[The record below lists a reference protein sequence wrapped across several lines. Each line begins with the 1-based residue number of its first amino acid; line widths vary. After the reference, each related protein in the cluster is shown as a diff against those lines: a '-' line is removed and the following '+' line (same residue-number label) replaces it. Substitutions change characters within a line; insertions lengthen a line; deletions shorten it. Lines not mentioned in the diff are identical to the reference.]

1 MADRFAP
8 GQVRMWWDPRQG
20 MRSAVDMYQRMIG
33 QPAAQLIGGGVRGFL
48 GLDVPSYATDLG
60 REAYRTGQAMGN
72 MPGIGAPAGA
82 FKAAAMGAQALPAVA
97 GEIGRIVSAMP
108 TPRQAAA
115 LQAEDFLA
123 YQRGIPVKDISPLTA
138 YHGTPHRFPAEEG
151 APLGR
156 FRAEKIGSGE
166 GAQAYGYGLY
176 FAESPDVAKS
186 YAQQLGDAKGVLE
199 AVPASKFQRQ
209 IQEQI
214 KRGVKESRGS
224 NAGIPTIDD
233 FKDWVSG
240 IEGPHYNSD
249 SSAPFKALERLAKRG
264 GGGSNYT
271 VEIPDEMI
279 LKMLDWDKPI
289 SEQSQAIQDI
299 AKSLGTDLKL
309 PGRALYNQAQLKVEL
324 GEGPLAPAASEWFR
338 SQGVPGIRYLDQSS
352 RGGGDGTRNIV
363 VFPGEEQAV
372 KILSR
377 E

>member
-8 GQVRMWWDPRQG
+8 GNVRMWWDPRQG
-20 MRSAVDMYQRMIG
+20 MRSAVETYQRMIG

-97 GEIGRIVSAMP
+97 GELGRMVGMMP
-108 TPRQAAA
+108 TPRKAAA

-123 YQRGIPVKDISPLTA
+123 YQRGIPVQDISPLTA

-151 APLGR
+151 VPLGR

-166 GAQAYGYGLY
+166 GAQVYGYGLY
-176 FAESPDVAKS
+176 FAESPGVAKQYKTNNGS
-186 YAQQLGDAKGVLE
+186 LYIVDIPEQLT
-199 AVPASKFQRQ
+199 
-209 IQEQI
+209 
-214 KRGVKESRGS
+214 
-224 NAGIPTIDD
+224 N
-233 FKDWVSG
+233 
-240 IEGPHYNSD
+240 
-249 SSAPFKALERLAKRG
+249 
-264 GGGSNYT
+264 
-271 VEIPDEMI
+271 
-279 LKMLDWDKPI
+279 KMLDWDKPLK
-289 SEQSQAIQDI
+289 EQSKAIQDL
-299 AKSLGTDLKL
+299 AKSLGTDPNL
-309 PGRALYNQAQLKVEL
+309 PGRALYNQAQLKVDL
-324 GEGPLAPAASEWFR
+324 GDGPLAPAASEWFR

-352 RGGGDGTRNIV
+352 RAGGEGTRNIV

>member
-20 MRSAVDMYQRMIG
+20 MRSAIETYQRMIG

-108 TPRQAAA
+108 SPRQAAA

-123 YQRGIPVKDISPLTA
+123 YQRGIPVQDISPLTA
-138 YHGTPHRFPAEEG
+138 YHGTPHRFAAEEG

-176 FAESPDVAKS
+176 FAESPGVAKS
-186 YAQQLGDAKGVLE
+186 YKIGLTNPSPMLAQEIENVLPDVLKGKAPDWADEILAGKTFSDLLATVKQPWQKTLLRQNKEPLE
-199 AVPASKFQRQ
+199 AL
-209 IQEQI
+209 I
-214 KRGVKESRGS
+214 KRQQ
-224 NAGIPTIDD
+224 T
-233 FKDWVSG
+233 
-240 IEGPHYNSD
+240 
-249 SSAPFKALERLAKRG
+249 G
-264 GGGSNYT
+264 GFFYT
-271 VEIPDEMI
+271 VDIPDQ
-279 LKMLDWDKPI
+279 LTNKMLDWDKPLK
-289 SEQSQAIQDI
+289 EQSKAIQDI
-299 AKSLGTDLKL
+299 AKSLGTDLNL
-309 PGRALYNQAQLKVEL
+309 PGRALYNQAQLKVDL
-324 GEGPLAPAASEWFR
+324 GDGPLAPAASQWFR
-338 SQGVPGIRYLDQSS
+338 SQGVPGIRFLDQSS

>member
-20 MRSAVDMYQRMIG
+20 MRSAIETYQRMIG

-97 GEIGRIVSAMP
+97 GELGRMVGMMP

-123 YQRGIPVKDISPLTA
+123 YQRGIPVQDISPLTA

-166 GAQAYGYGLY
+166 GAQVYGYGLY
-176 FAESPDVAKS
+176 FAESPGVAKS
-186 YAQQLGDAKGVLE
+186 YRASVVPTDSQQFGLPDGPLKGIATLIAARGDEGEKLARQVYRTDVPDIDSAVAQAKR
-199 AVPASKFQRQ
+199 A
-209 IQEQI
+209 IQE
-214 KRGVKESRGS
+214 
-224 NAGIPTIDD
+224 
-233 FKDWVSG
+233 
-240 IEGPHYNSD
+240 
-249 SSAPFKALERLAKRG
+249 SSSL
-264 GGGSNYT
+264 YT
-271 VEIPDEMI
+271 VDIPDAMI
-279 LKMLDWDKPI
+279 DRMLDWDKPLAK
-289 SEQSQAIQDI
+289 QSDAVYNAFRKAYQNKYVTAHPNSPTGTLMLQLQQ
-299 AKSLGTDLKL
+299 SLGAK
-309 PGRALYNQAQLKVEL
+309 G
-324 GEGPLAPAASEWFR
+324 AADYLREA
-338 SQGVPGIRYLDQSS
+338 GIPGIRYLDEGS
-352 RGGGDGTRNIV
+352 RAGGNGTRNIV

>member
-20 MRSAVDMYQRMIG
+20 MRSAVETYQRMIG

-48 GLDVPSYATDLG
+48 GLNVPSYATDLG

-123 YQRGIPVKDISPLTA
+123 YQRGIPVQDISPLTA

-166 GAQAYGYGLY
+166 GAQAFGYGLY
-176 FAESPDVAKS
+176 FAESPGVAKS
-186 YAQQLGDAKGVLE
+186 YRASVVPTDGQQFGLPDGPLKGIATLIAARGDEGEKLARQAYRTDVPDIDSAVAQAKR
-199 AVPASKFQRQ
+199 A
-209 IQEQI
+209 IQE
-214 KRGVKESRGS
+214 
-224 NAGIPTIDD
+224 
-233 FKDWVSG
+233 
-240 IEGPHYNSD
+240 
-249 SSAPFKALERLAKRG
+249 SSSL
-264 GGGSNYT
+264 YT
-271 VEIPDEMI
+271 VDIPDR
-279 LKMLDWDKPI
+279 LTNKMLDWDKPLK
-289 SEQSQAIQDI
+289 EQSKAIQDI
-299 AKSLGTDLKL
+299 AKSLGTDLNL
-309 PGRALYNQAQLKVEL
+309 PGRALYNQAQLKVDL
-324 GEGPLAPAASEWFR
+324 GDGPLAPAASQWFR
-338 SQGVPGIRYLDQSS
+338 SQGVPGIRFLDQSS

-377 E
+377 G

>member
-1 MADRFAP
+1 
-8 GQVRMWWDPRQG
+8 
-20 MRSAVDMYQRMIG
+20 MRSAIETYQRMIG

-123 YQRGIPVKDISPLTA
+123 YQRGIPVQDISPLTA

-151 APLGR
+151 AELGR

-166 GAQAYGYGLY
+166 GAQVYGYGLY
-176 FAESPDVAKS
+176 FAENPGTAKGYAVSRGVPDVEGMALRQGINISRDTRVELMRQAK
-186 YAQQLGDAKGVLE
+186 ADRDPLE
-199 AVPASKFQRQ
+199 AAQYLQYANIEARNIPKEKLANIISEYRVA
-209 IQEQI
+209 EQP
-214 KRGVKESRGS
+214 S
-224 NAGIPTIDD
+224 
-233 FKDWVSG
+233 
-240 IEGPHYNSD
+240 
-249 SSAPFKALERLAKRG
+249 L
-264 GGGSNYT
+264 YT
-271 VEIPDEMI
+271 VDIPDAMI
-279 LKMLDWDKPI
+279 DRMLDWDKPLAK
-289 SEQSQAIQDI
+289 QSDAVYNAFRKAYQNKYVTAHPNSPTGTLMLQLQQ
-299 AKSLGTDLKL
+299 SLGAK
-309 PGRALYNQAQLKVEL
+309 G
-324 GEGPLAPAASEWFR
+324 AADYLREA
-338 SQGVPGIRYLDQSS
+338 GIPGIRYLDEGS
-352 RGGGDGTRNIV
+352 RAGGNGTRNIV

>member
-8 GQVRMWWDPRQG
+8 SQVRMWWDPRQG
-20 MRSAVDMYQRMIG
+20 MRSAIETYQRMIG

-123 YQRGIPVKDISPLTA
+123 YQRGIPVQDISPLTA

-166 GAQAYGYGLY
+166 GAQAFGYGLY
-176 FAESPDVAKS
+176 FAESPGVAKS
-186 YAQQLGDAKGVLE
+186 YRASVVPTDSQQFGLPDGPLKGIATLIAARGDEGEKLARQVYRTDVPDIDSAVAQAKR
-199 AVPASKFQRQ
+199 A
-209 IQEQI
+209 IQE
-214 KRGVKESRGS
+214 
-224 NAGIPTIDD
+224 
-233 FKDWVSG
+233 
-240 IEGPHYNSD
+240 
-249 SSAPFKALERLAKRG
+249 SSSL
-264 GGGSNYT
+264 YT
-271 VEIPDEMI
+271 VDIPDQ
-279 LKMLDWDKPI
+279 LTNKMLDWDKPLK
-289 SEQSQAIQDI
+289 EQSKAIQDI
-299 AKSLGTDLKL
+299 AKSLGTDLNL
-309 PGRALYNQAQLKVEL
+309 LGRALYNQAQLKVDL
-324 GEGPLAPAASEWFR
+324 GDGPLAPAASQWFR

-352 RGGGDGTRNIV
+352 RAGGDGTRNIV